1 MGPTGW
7 QVGDGCVTHKLVPAS
22 LVQSTN
28 NNSFTRLFIIEGVA
42 TFAVA
47 LGSVY
52 FLPDTPL
59 TTRWLT
65 ESERILAHE
74 RIQRDIVKNNGNKV
88 SVWEGLR
95 QAASDPRTWLFA
107 LMQNLHLSANGFK
120 NFFPTVVETLG
131 FSETITLVST
141 LYTFFYQIT

>member
-1 MGPTGW
+1 M
-7 QVGDGCVTHKLVPAS
+7 
-22 LVQSTN
+22 
-28 NNSFTRLFIIEGVA
+28 
-42 TFAVA
+42 VA
-47 LGSVY
+47 LGGIF

-59 TTRWLT
+59 TTHWLT

-74 RIQRDIVKNNGNKV
+74 RIQKDIVKNNGNRV

-95 QAASDPRTWLFA
+95 QAARDPRTWLFA

-131 FSETITLVST
+131 FGETITLVSP
-141 LYTFFYQIT
+141 LISNNSF